1 MEYNMSTE
9 EYQCD
14 MTYVLQ
20 NTDFTVLEKLSSFY
34 YELEK
39 RAAMKVE
46 SVTTESEHTKMKVA
60 KTNKIL
66 ELEQQ
71 VKMLQLELDKLKLE
85 QKIVSKKITNV
96 VKQEEKLKND
106 IKDAETHRDSL
117 SLELVDLKEE
127 VQDRREKKQKTWSA
141 IKRATAVYKSK
152 LNFSINMEERGDYNH
167 VEVSFF
173 KNNTNLNGKYYVQLI
188 NEGTLWKVEKIHPVL
203 REEHWIDLKSTIDST
218 TQSRI
223 ANITAFLALLRIT
236 FLRYYMHNL

>member
-1 MEYNMSTE
+1 MSTE

-14 MTYVLQ
+14 MAYVLQ
-20 NTDFTVLEKLSSFY
+20 NTDFTVLEKLSSFC

-46 SVTTESEHTKMKVA
+46 SVTTSESEHTRMKGA

-96 VKQEEKLKND
+96 GKQEEKLKND

-117 SLELVDLKEE
+117 SLELVDLKEA

-152 LNFSINMEERGDYNH
+152 LNFSINMEEREDYNH

-173 KNNTNLNGKYYVQLI
+173 KNNPNLNGKYYVQLI
-188 NEGTLWKVEKIHPVL
+188 NEGTLWKVDKIHPVL
-203 REEHWIDLKSTIDST
+203 REEHWTDLKGTIDST